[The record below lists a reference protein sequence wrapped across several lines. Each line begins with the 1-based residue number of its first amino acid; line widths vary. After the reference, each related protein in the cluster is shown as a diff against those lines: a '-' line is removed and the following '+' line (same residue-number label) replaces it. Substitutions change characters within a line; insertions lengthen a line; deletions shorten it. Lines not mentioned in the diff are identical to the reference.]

1 MNSSFEILEQRVLTW
16 AQEKGI
22 LEKATSQT
30 QLLKM
35 FEEMGEMSSSLLKN
49 KRELLIDAVGDS
61 LVCLVIFTE
70 LENINLY
77 EALESVLG
85 VIEARQGEMVDG
97 VFVKKEDLC

>member
-61 LVCLVIFTE
+61 LVCLIIFAK
-70 LENINLY
+70 LENISLY